1 MSPRCS
7 TLRSLGPP
15 LAVALALGMA
25 TPAPCAEA
33 GPPRP
38 DSVELTEGVRATL
51 LGGREI
57 ELRAQAFPGD
67 GWIAL
72 SRRFLED
79 PERWKVVAEANGG
92 ARGLIVGR
100 WYRIPWEMLRPGY
113 RALALRRLFP
123 ADDHRDGAWV
133 HRPEGS
139 AVETYGMG
147 LWQVALW
154 FTGDG
159 ENFDELAELN
169 GLAGPDIP
177 DGAEVI
183 VPDALLLPAFRDEPS
198 VADGALVFSKDAQ
211 GPYASYKLRKGEA
224 IYSAVVVRFTGR
236 IDPDEVIEAAELV
249 ARRSGITDV
258 RAIPVGKTI
267 KVPYELL
274 LVEYLPRSDP
284 RRIEYELGLGEVAEV
299 RMQVRARRL
308 EGVHLVLDAG
318 HGGKDRGAERNG
330 VWESDYVYDVM
341 ARIKRRLERETGAKV
356 HPTTRDRE
364 TGFAVQDRRSLKPNG
379 AEVILTDPE
388 HRIRGGSSTKMGVN
402 LRWYLANS
410 IYRELRQKGVDAER
424 VVFITLHA
432 DSLHPSLRGAMIYV
446 PGERYRRGT
455 YGSTSKTYQRYREV
469 REKPRVSI
477 SRSDRVRDEGLS
489 RQFAEVVLEAF
500 RDEKLP
506 VHDYRPVRDHVVRR
520 GRAWAPAVLR
530 GNQVPTKILLEL
542 ANLQNHQD
550 AKMLK
555 DPAYREKL
563 AGAVVEAL
571 KEHYR

>member
-1 MSPRCS
+1 VRVPSRSPGR
-7 TLRSLGPP
+7 
-15 LAVALALGMA
+15 LALLAALALA
-25 TPAPCAEA
+25 AALPAARGAA
-33 GPPRP
+33 GSPRP
-38 DSVELTEGVRATL
+38 SSVELTEGVRAAL
-51 LGGREI
+51 LDGREI
-57 ELRAQAFPGD
+57 ELQARAFPGD

-79 PERWKVVAEANGG
+79 PEQWRLVAEANGG

-100 WYRIPWEMLRPGY
+100 WYRIPWDLLRPGY

-123 ADDHRDGAWV
+123 QDGHRDGSWV
-133 HRPEGS
+133 HRPEG
-139 AVETYGMG
+139 AAAETYGQG

-159 ENFDELAELN
+159 ENFDELARLN
-169 GLAGPDIP
+169 GIEGPDIP
-177 DGAEVI
+177 DGAEVL
-183 VPDALLLPAFRDEPS
+183 VPDPLLLPAFRDEPS
-198 VADGALVFSKDAQ
+198 VADGDLVFSEDPQ
-211 GPYASYKLRKGEA
+211 GPHASYRLKEGEA

-236 IDPDEVIEAAELV
+236 IDPEEVIEAAEVV

-258 RAIPVGKTI
+258 HAIPVGKII
-267 KVPYELL
+267 KVPFDLL

-299 RMQVRARRL
+299 RMHVRARRL

-318 HGGKDRGAERNG
+318 HGGKDRGAQRNG

-364 TGFAVQDRRSLKPNG
+364 IGYAVQDRRNLKPNG

-388 HRIRGGSSTKMGVN
+388 HRIRGGSSTTMGVN
-402 LRWYLANS
+402 LRWHLANS
-410 IYRELRQKGVDAER
+410 VYRKLRKQGVDAER
-424 VVFITLHA
+424 IVFITLHA

-455 YGSTSKTYQRYREV
+455 YGSSSKAYQRYREV

-489 RQFAEVVLEAF
+489 RQFAEAVLAAF
-500 RDEKLP
+500 REQKLP
-506 VHDYRPVRDHVVRR
+506 VHEHKPVRDHVVRR

-530 GNQVPTKILLEL
+530 GNLVPTKILLEL
-542 ANLQNHQD
+542 ANLQNRKD
-550 AKMLK
+550 AEMLK

-563 AGAVVEAL
+563 AGAVVQAL
-571 KEHYR
+571 EEYYR